1 MFHPLL
7 RLLASHPDL
16 VAEHLTAY
24 AALAQAEAVQSGRG
38 LRQRA
43 TLGACAVLAL
53 SLAVG
58 LAGVA
63 LLLVAALPLAAMPR
77 PWLLWAVPAGPL
89 LASLLC
95 ALRARRLP
103 PANALVRLREQW
115 QADLQLL
122 RVASERGKAT

>member
-24 AALAQAEAVQSGRG
+24 AALAQAEAVQTGRG

-43 TLGACAVLAL
+43 LLGTCAFFGLLLAI
-53 SLAVG
+53 G

-63 LLLVAALPLAAMPR
+63 LLFVAALPLSDMPR
-77 PWLLWAVPAGPL
+77 PWLLWVVPVVPL
-89 LASLLC
+89 IASLLC
-95 ALRARRLP
+95 AMRASRLP
-103 PANALVRLREQW
+103 PVNTLVRLRGQW

-122 RVASERGKAT
+122 RVASARGKAA